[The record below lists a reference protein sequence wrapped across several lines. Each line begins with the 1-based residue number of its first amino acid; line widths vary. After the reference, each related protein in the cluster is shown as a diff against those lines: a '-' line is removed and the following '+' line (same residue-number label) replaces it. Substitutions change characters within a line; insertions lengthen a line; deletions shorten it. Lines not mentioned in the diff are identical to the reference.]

1 MRYVLPLLI
10 IAALMVLVGVNAG
23 GGREALKV
31 GGSILVVIGGI
42 LLMAML
48 FALFITKPSL

>member
-1 MRYVLPLLI
+1 MKYVLPLLI

-23 GGREALKV
+23 WGREALKV
-31 GGSILVVIGGI
+31 GGSILIVIGGI

>member
-1 MRYVLPLLI
+1 MKYVLPLLI

-31 GGSILVVIGGI
+31 GGSILIVIGGI
-42 LLMAML
+42 WLMAML

>member
-1 MRYVLPLLI
+1 MRYAVPLLI
-10 IAALMVLVGVNAG
+10 MVALLGLVAVNAG

-31 GGSILVVIGGI
+31 GWSIVVVVGGI
-42 LLMAML
+42 LLMAVL